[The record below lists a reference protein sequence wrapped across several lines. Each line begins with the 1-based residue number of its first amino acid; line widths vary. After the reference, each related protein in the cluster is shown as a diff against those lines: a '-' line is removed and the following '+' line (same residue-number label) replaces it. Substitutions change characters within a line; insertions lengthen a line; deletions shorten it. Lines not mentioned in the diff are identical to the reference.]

1 MRGTNKGKKEYLDLL
16 YCIICCRY
24 FVLVMNNLTDL
35 ILNRAPYVGIDSVYC
50 HTKITNDQ
58 MSMDRTSLLFH
69 RKTPTKRSFST
80 VPY

>member
-16 YCIICCRY
+16 YCIIYCRY
-24 FVLVMNNLTDL
+24 VVLVLNDHTDL
-35 ILNRAPYVGIDSVYC
+35 ILNRAPYVDIDSVYC

-58 MSMDRTSLLFH
+58 TSMDRTSLLSH
-69 RKTPTKRSFST
+69 RKTPTKPSFST